1 MATFK
6 ELGTK
11 AFSAKDYPKAVEH
24 FTDAIK
30 ENPNDHTLFSN
41 RSASY
46 FNMGQAKLALDDAE
60 KCIEIK
66 GDWDKGHQRRAMAL
80 QQLGRFDE
88 SITAYE
94 QGLKL
99 NPENAQI
106 KQGLEQCRKEKA
118 AAETGDGGGMFGPE
132 AMMKLMANPRIA
144 GYFQD
149 PKFRNSFEMCKKDPQ
164 IMMQLVQMD
173 PRFMDVFK
181 ELTGIDLM
189 DMQAQQMK
197 A

>member
-6 ELGTK
+6 ELGNK
-11 AFSAKDYPKAVEH
+11 AFSEKDYPKAVEH
-24 FTDAIK
+24 FSDAIK
-30 ENPNDHTLFSN
+30 ESPSDHTLYSN

-46 FNMGQAKLALDDAE
+46 LNMGKAQLALSDAD

-66 GDWDKGHQRRAMAL
+66 ADWDRGHQRRAMAL
-80 QQLGRFDE
+80 QNLGRFDDA
-88 SITAYE
+88 IATFE

-106 KQGLEQCRKEKA
+106 KQGLDQCRKEKA
-118 AAETGDGGGMFGPE
+118 AAGTDDAGGMFGPE
-132 AMMKLMANPRIA
+132 AMVKLMSNPRIA

-164 IMMQLVQMD
+164 MLMQ
-173 PRFMDVFK
+173 
-181 ELTGIDLM
+181 II
-189 DMQAQQMK
+189 
-197 A
+197 

>member
-1 MATFK
+1 
-6 ELGTK
+6 
-11 AFSAKDYPKAVEH
+11 
-24 FTDAIK
+24 
-30 ENPNDHTLFSN
+30 
-41 RSASY
+41 
-46 FNMGQAKLALDDAE
+46 
-60 KCIEIK
+60 
-66 GDWDKGHQRRAMAL
+66 MAL

-88 SITAYE
+88 SIASYE

-99 NPENAQI
+99 NPDNAQI
-106 KQGLEQCRKEKA
+106 KQGLEQCRKEKS
-118 AAETGDGGGMFGPE
+118 AAETDDASGMFGPE

-164 IMMQLVQMD
+164 MLMQMVQID

-189 DMQAQQMK
+189 DLQAQQMK
-197 A
+197 T